1 MVRPKEE
8 RWGYGTGPGTN
19 GRVLWGQPYCEPS
32 SCLLHAAGFAQP
44 RARRCF
50 AQPFCTPLLLRSPLP
65 DGLAHLRADDLID
78 NPKLVPIL
86 EELFSDPE
94 LHHALPG
101 TPAKYSKLFHMDHD
115 NSHFTSPFDPENK
128 AGFEGKQG
136 GAETFNQTETW
147 TPDGLVRGG
156 LHGGGSQ
163 LGNMIT
169 VIYELTPIE
178 EGAGGTACIS
188 GSHRDDFANPDIKG
202 RNLPPWPEEFGV
214 ELATVQPGD
223 CLVFTE
229 NMWAALL
236 LPPLLTNQAAD
247 GFALGQAARHV
258 PLHRLWP
265 APHAVLYAPPSPAL
279 FSSAHL

>member
-1 MVRPKEE
+1 MPSLTGRP
-8 RWGYGTGPGTN
+8 
-19 GRVLWGQPYCEPS
+19 S
-32 SCLLHAAGFAQP
+32 A
-44 RARRCF
+44 
-50 AQPFCTPLLLRSPLP
+50 CT
-65 DGLAHLRADDLID
+65 DDLID
-78 NPKLVPIL
+78 NKKLVPIL

-101 TPAKYSKLFHMDHD
+101 TPAKYAKLFHMDHD

-169 VIYELTPIE
+169 VLYELTPIE
-178 EGAGGTACIS
+178 EGAGGTACVS

-229 NMWAALL
+229 NMCAHVF
-236 LPPLLTNQAAD
+236 PLLFSPMKRAAD
-247 GFALGQAARHV
+247 WVCACAGCMARIPTPAPASAARCSV
-258 PLHRLWP
+258 RT
-265 APHAVLYAPPSPAL
+265 APRPPCLA
-279 FSSAHL
+279 SSARL